1 MFEWLKDAKT
11 TDGKPAMA
19 MVFTPS
25 LVSLIARAERLKGS
39 PLTEAEALEVRNKAI
54 GLVMPAEASAHI
66 AQRRGYVDLDP
77 DQCWEQ
83 WRAVRNQLGHLDS
96 EAETKAANE
105 YHRLERIKRM
115 PEVAAS
121 PRHAGGPPC
130 PKCGKPLRTALARQ
144 CFLCGARFDGPPPAA
159 T

>member
-1 MFEWLKDAKT
+1 MFDWLKNAKT
-11 TDGKPAMA
+11 TEGTPAMA

-25 LVSLIARAERLKGS
+25 LVSLVARAERLKGS
-39 PLTEAEALEVRNKAI
+39 PLTEAEVLEVRNKAV
-54 GLVMPAEASAHI
+54 GLVMPAEASAQI
-66 AQRRGYVDLDP
+66 VQRRGYGDLDP
-77 DQCWEQ
+77 DKCWEQ
-83 WRAVRNQLGHLDS
+83 WQVVREEFGHLDS
-96 EAETKAANE
+96 EAETKATNE
-105 YHRLERIKRM
+105 YHRQQRIKRM

-144 CFLCGARFDGPPPAA
+144 CFLCGAKFDGPPAAA